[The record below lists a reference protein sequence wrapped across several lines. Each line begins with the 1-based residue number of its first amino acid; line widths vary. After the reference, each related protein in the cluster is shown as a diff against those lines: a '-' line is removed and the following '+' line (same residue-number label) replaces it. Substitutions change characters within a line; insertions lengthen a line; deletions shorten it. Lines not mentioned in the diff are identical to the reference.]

1 MNAMKRMSSKIGL
14 LVGTLSLVL
23 ITNGTAFAHC
33 DTMDGPVVKDAQAA
47 LERSDVTGVL
57 KWVPKASE
65 DEIRQMFAKTLVVRA
80 KGPEARELADMYFFE
95 TLVRL
100 HRAGEGEP
108 YTGLKPAGTPVPPPV
123 AKADEALAKG
133 SVDELAK
140 KIAAAVEAGIRE
152 RFAAAAEAAKH
163 KDESVE
169 AGRKFV
175 AAYVQF
181 VHYVEGVHETVMGH
195 GAHHGDAA
203 DAVRPAETP
212 AAHACPAGAPCQKAK
227 ETDHEA
233 H

>member
-1 MNAMKRMSSKIGL
+1 MDARKMMSSKMEL
-14 LVGTLSLVL
+14 LASVLGLVL
-23 ITNGTAFAHC
+23 IANNVALAHC
-33 DTMDGPVVKDAQAA
+33 DTMDGPVVKDAKAA
-47 LERSDVTGVL
+47 LAKGDVTGVL

-80 KGPEARELADMYFFE
+80 KCPEAKELADMYFFE

-100 HRAGEGEP
+100 HRAGEGFA

-133 SVDELAK
+133 NVDELAE

-152 RFAAAAEAAKH
+152 RFAAAVEAAKR

-195 GAHHGDAA
+195 GAHHG
-203 DAVRPAETP
+203 E
-212 AAHACPAGAPCQKAK
+212 PAGQAGKPEGVNEKYHRLAHELAK
-227 ETDHEA
+227 G
-233 H
+233 